1 MFQKAEH
8 LNGGNGKANEQEWCV
23 HLRNKSLLSDIQK
36 CVKNITN
43 LEMASAALYFVVNH
57 MTPGADQVAAAEM
70 CYLQAQHW
78 ASQENTM
85 NSQKG
90 LTKVCIIS
98 CVTLYLH

>member
-1 MFQKAEH
+1 MFQKSEQ
-8 LNGGNGKANEQEWCV
+8 LNGQSGNVSEQEWCIN
-23 HLRNKSLLSDIQK
+23 LRNKSLLADIQK

-57 MTPGADQVAAAEM
+57 MTPGADQVAAAEL

-78 ASQENTM
+78 ASQENTT

-90 LTKVCIIS
+90 LTKVCIQFPFL
-98 CVTLYLH
+98 V